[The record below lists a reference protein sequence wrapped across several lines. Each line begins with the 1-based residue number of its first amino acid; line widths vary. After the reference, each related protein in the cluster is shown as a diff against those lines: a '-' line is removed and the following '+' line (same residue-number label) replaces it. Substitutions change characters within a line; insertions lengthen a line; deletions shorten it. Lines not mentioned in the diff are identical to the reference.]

1 MFRALFD
8 ITLYNQF
15 ALIIVNI
22 AQNVFLKHCGEPSLH
37 GAHITYL

>member
-1 MFRALFD
+1 MFRALFN
-8 ITLYNQF
+8 IALYVF

-22 AQNVFLKHCGEPSLH
+22 AQNVFLKHCGVSLP